1 MRRVLITGASGFIGG
16 YVARVLAARQDV
28 AVTAVGGRTA
38 PDVAGASSCR
48 LGDLANPGFVRTL
61 FAEAGFDSVVHA
73 AAQVSKRQDA
83 AVVPDLVRANVLA
96 TANLAAAASGCGC
109 QRFVYCSSISVY
121 GSCLGTNAEIDESL
135 APVPNTPYGWSKL
148 AGEQAAFAAA
158 GAMAV
163 SALRLAGVH
172 GIGRRSGAVYTMLKA
187 AMAGE
192 ALTVSEPDS
201 RFRFAFVD
209 DVAAIISRLLELEPP
224 PTGTYNVAGAV
235 ALTLREMAEQIC
247 TLTRSSS
254 RIEFARDAP
263 RPRSELLCCARL
275 QAAIGFQP
283 APFATHVLRMA
294 AQERR

>member
-1 MRRVLITGASGFIGG
+1 MRRVLVTGASGFIGG
-16 YVARVLAARQDV
+16 HVARVLAARRDV
-28 AVTAVGGRTA
+28 AITAVGGRTA
-38 PDVAGASSCR
+38 PDVTGASSCR
-48 LGDLANPGFVRTL
+48 SGDLADPGFIRTL
-61 FAEAGFDSVVHA
+61 FAEVGFDAVIHA
-73 AAQVSKRQDA
+73 AAQVSKQLDA
-83 AVVPDLVRANVLA
+83 AVVPELFRANVLA
-96 TANLAAAASGCGC
+96 TANLAAAAARFGC
-109 QRFVYCSSISVY
+109 QRFIYCSSISVY
-121 GSCLGTNAEIDESL
+121 GSRCGNAAEIDESL
-135 APVPNTPYGWSKL
+135 VPAPDTPYGWSKL
-148 AGEQAAFAAA
+148 AGEQAAFAAS

-163 SALRLAGVH
+163 AALRLAGVH
-172 GIGRRSGAVYTMLKA
+172 GIGRPSGAVYAMLKA

-209 DVAAIISRLLELEPP
+209 DVAAAISRLLELEPA

-263 RPRSELLCCARL
+263 RPRSELLSCVRL
-275 QAAIGFQP
+275 QTAIGFQP

-294 AQERR
+294 AQERQ